1 MGQGRAGGPRGPGG
15 DKKAS
20 LGVTCCSP
28 PGAVWVLEN
37 SPDQAVFDHYPQAPP
52 IVWPSVGVKGAG
64 IFSLC
69 PVMGGNG
76 PKRSWEFWV
85 FGIVKGSGLGFRV

>member
-52 IVWPSVGVKGAG
+52 IVWPNAGVKVAG
-64 IFSLC
+64 HLQCLGTQLWVGESS
-69 PVMGGNG
+69 GN
-76 PKRSWEFWV
+76 S
-85 FGIVKGSGLGFRV
+85 GFRVQCFGFRV